1 MLAISSEYSS
11 AASPEPFPARPVR
24 FILGYPP
31 GGSSD
36 AVARVLAAS
45 VGGRLGQNIVIDNRP
60 GAGGNIAAEIAARSA
75 PDGYTWFLGNNGI
88 LATNQ
93 ALYERLPFDT
103 LKDFAPVVLVAS
115 QPSVRSF
122 IRRFLCI
129 QCAIL

>member
-1 MLAISSEYSS
+1 MLAIISEYSS
-11 AASPEPFPARPVR
+11 AASPQPFPARPVR

-36 AVARVLAAS
+36 AVARVLASS
-45 VGGRLGQNIVIDNRP
+45 VGARMRQNVVIDNRP

-103 LKDFAPVVLVAS
+103 LKDFVPIINAARARPLW
-115 QPSVRSF
+115 
-122 IRRFLCI
+122 
-129 QCAIL
+129 